1 MPPSNTVDIACGGKK
16 SVSQIAD
23 LGTSDFQSVQWLDFV
38 LGQWNGTE
46 RPIPLFCRSRTALDV
61 AASAAYV
68 KIYSSQTNGSTI
80 LSGNDEVDECR
91 RRRRRRRRKAR
102 FPSSMTK

>member
-1 MPPSNTVDIACGGKK
+1 MERS
-16 SVSQIAD
+16 D
-23 LGTSDFQSVQWLDFV
+23 LSHYFV
-38 LGQWNGTE
+38 VLE
-46 RPIPLFCRSRTALDV
+46 LAALDV

-91 RRRRRRRRKAR
+91 RRRRKAR